1 LSANGNKHSGN
12 GGPSG
17 AGEQAVGQLINP
29 GFGSFLLKGTGAAV
43 KNRIK
48 Y

>member
-1 LSANGNKHSGN
+1 LSANSYKHSGN

-17 AGEQAVGQLINP
+17 AGEQAVGQLMGP
-29 GFGSFLLKGTGAAV
+29 GFGSFLFKGTGAAV
-43 KNRIK
+43 ENVIK